1 MITTELE
8 REGVES
14 FCSSYDELLRC
25 IETKLA
31 AISGHAAIRCLT
43 APRRSS
49 QAPIREYGAIGD
61 GRTVALIASDG
72 SIDWLCLPNL
82 DSPSVF
88 GALLDHRA
96 GREVSR
102 SRPRSPSVPSGDT
115 CRTRTFSRRPTTPTG
130 AGFE

>member
-1 MITTELE
+1 MR
-8 REGVES
+8 RE
-14 FCSSYDELLRC
+14 
-25 IETKLA
+25 
-31 AISGHAAIRCLT
+31 
-43 APRRSS
+43 S

-96 GREVSR
+96 GREVSAR
-102 SRPRSPSVPSGDT
+102 TRDRLPSPAALPA
-115 CRTRTFSRRPTTPTG
+115 RTRTFSRPPTTPTG